1 MREAAGLT
9 DTRIKKILLTHK
21 YRQLFFPSLIAA
33 IALSLSE
40 FVDSIVVSNLLDAK
54 ALSIVN
60 VCMPLMTLMAAV
72 YILFAVGGVINYTE
86 KRGSNDPKGAAALF
100 TVCVY

>member
-1 MREAAGLT
+1 MSTSYNISAGRT
-9 DTRIKKILLTHK
+9 GIRIKKILLTRK
-21 YRQLFFPSLIAA
+21 YRQFFLPSLIAA

-40 FVDSIVVSNLLDAK
+40 FVDSIVVSNLLDTK

-72 YILFAVGGVINYTE
+72 YLMLSVGGICDCSGGISGFDHSHV
-86 KRGSNDPKGAAALF
+86 
-100 TVCVY
+100 